1 MYTNYLK
8 PNLTEVRLLK
18 KVNEAPQDASEIR
31 SQSAVRGAKMSVE
44 LCERETRNVEIKKT
58 GLIEYQYCEAPYL
71 FADTSK
77 RRCGKFV
84 TPTAATLVS
93 ESATV
98 VTVYTQNYAVYVFIT
113 GPHSFAQ

>member
-1 MYTNYLK
+1 
-8 PNLTEVRLLK
+8 
-18 KVNEAPQDASEIR
+18 
-31 SQSAVRGAKMSVE
+31 MSVE
-44 LCERETRNVEIKKT
+44 LCERGTRNVEIKKKT
-58 GLIEYQYCEAPYL
+58 GLIEYQYCAAPYL
-71 FADTSK
+71 FADTSQ
-77 RRCGKFV
+77 RCCGKFV